1 MGLPP
6 ALPSVPLDPKFASDF
21 GPSMRSKLLVAHVHS
36 LEATFQAYAAPVQ
49 GTPLAMS
56 DLLCPL
62 DFLCQVACSS
72 AAPALNNVSLVL
84 GRLCNQSPWSLE
96 VGTVV
101 AVLPEKPTL
110 HENFWLASVLSFTH
124 PNVTVCWFAYNHDR
138 KTYSLMLHDDGDVHA
153 TAVVPYDSIV
163 LHSIELTPHAQL
175 PHITKRILL
184 QACLLH

>member
-1 MGLPP
+1 
-6 ALPSVPLDPKFASDF
+6 
-21 GPSMRSKLLVAHVHS
+21 MRSKLLVAHVHS

-62 DFLCQVACSS
+62 DFLHQAACSS

-124 PNVTVCWFAYNHDR
+124 PNVTVHWSLLITMTGRPTHLCFMMMVMCMPLQWSPMTALCSTALNLPPMPSCL
-138 KTYSLMLHDDGDVHA
+138 TSPSGSYSRLVCCISRVHMPQPTPRA
-153 TAVVPYDSIV
+153 HRV
-163 LHSIELTPHAQL
+163 LFL
-175 PHITKRILL
+175 ITT
-184 QACLLH
+184 